1 MISISQLIHNSTK
14 QLEAVSE
21 SAHLDTELLLC
32 FILKKDRSFLRAWPE
47 HQLDEQQA
55 NSFQQLFEQR
65 LKGHPIA
72 HILGERGFW
81 SLNLKVTTD
90 TLIPRPDTERLVE
103 LALEH
108 IPEKS
113 QWKILDLGT
122 GTGAI
127 ALSLAKERHYS
138 FVTATDQS
146 IAALNIAKENAEKN
160 NISNIEFIQSNW
172 FEKLAQQQF
181 NIIVS
186 NPPYIKENDPHL
198 TQGDVRFEPL
208 SGLTSG
214 EDGLDDIRTI
224 VKKSQKHLTKEGILL
239 IEHGYDQA
247 DAVCYLL
254 NKAGFADV
262 SNFKDYSDNPRVS
275 IGYILSSN
283 DQIPAESMRE

>member
-47 HQLDEQQA
+47 HRLDQQQV
-55 NSFQQLFEQR
+55 NLFQQLCEQR
-65 LKGHPIA
+65 LKGQPIA

-103 LALEH
+103 LALER
-108 IPEKS
+108 IPENS

-127 ALSLAKERHYS
+127 ALSLAKERPHT

-146 IAALNIAKENAEKN
+146 ITALNIAKENAEKN
-160 NISNIEFIQSNW
+160 TISNIEFIQSNW

-186 NPPYIKENDPHL
+186 NPPYIKKNDPHL

-208 SGLTSG
+208 SALTSG
-214 EDGLDDIRTI
+214 EDGLHDIRLI
-224 VKKSQKHLTKEGILL
+224 IKNSPSHLCEKGILL
-239 IEHGYDQA
+239 LEHGYDQA
-247 DAVCYLL
+247 DAVCALL
-254 NKAGFADV
+254 TDA
-262 SNFKDYSDNPRVS
+262 NFTQVRNYKDYNDNQRVS
-275 IGYILSSN
+275 VGHIK
-283 DQIPAESMRE
+283 

>member
-47 HQLDEQQA
+47 HKLDQQQV
-55 NSFQQLFEQR
+55 NSYQQLFEQR
-65 LKGHPIA
+65 LKGKPIA

-81 SLNLKVTTD
+81 SLNLKVTSD

-103 LALEH
+103 LALER
-108 IPEKS
+108 IPENS

-127 ALSLAKERHYS
+127 ALSLAKERPHT

-160 NISNIEFIQSNW
+160 TISNVEFIQSNW

-186 NPPYIKENDPHL
+186 NPPYIKKNDPHL

-208 SGLTSG
+208 SALTSG
-214 EDGLDDIRTI
+214 EDGLHDIRLI
-224 VKKSQKHLTKEGILL
+224 IKNSPSHLCEKGVLFL
-239 IEHGYDQA
+239 EHGYEQA
-247 DAVCYLL
+247 DAVCALL
-254 NKAGFADV
+254 TDA
-262 SNFKDYSDNPRVS
+262 NFTQVRNYKDYNDNQRVS
-275 IGYILSSN
+275 VGHLK
-283 DQIPAESMRE
+283 